1 MLITLIVHVVIIIS
15 RIVVIIIIHG
25 SKKIT
30 KAKFCREGKKVC
42 SIVFL
47 NNKKLI
53 KLWMIYFDFLNF
65 NVC

>member
-53 KLWMIYFDFLNF
+53 KL
-65 NVC
+65 